1 MQPSRVIQ
9 RSGYNF
15 ESTEYDNCFSQAGLL
30 SDVMRPA
37 SFIILHLTLM
47 TWLPVVSTFLC

>member
-47 TWLPVVSTFLC
+47 T